1 MNVNI
6 CLLLAFGLG
15 GGTALIMTAMR
26 FYMARNVVNGITQY
40 VVVSALLV
48 GSSFLLHQREDAHRL
63 APAFIV
69 GGFLLIALIFKILL
83 NRSIRSPRI

>member
-15 GGTALIMTAMR
+15 AGTALIMTAMR
-26 FYMARNVVNGITQY
+26 FYMSRNVANGIIQY
-40 VVVSALLV
+40 FVVFALLV

-63 APAFIV
+63 APAFVI
-69 GGFLLIALIFKILL
+69 GGFLLIALIPKILL
-83 NRSIRSPRI
+83 DRSIRSPRI